1 MAKKTTPK
9 KEGKLPDPFKM
20 LQKIDENV
28 EIIEDSAYSNID
40 DWISSGNYILNACVS
55 GSMFKGIA
63 PCGRVTTLSGDPG
76 TGKSYLACSF
86 AREAQKKGYTVLY
99 LDSEGAIDKAFV
111 SRLGVDTSK
120 LLIKQVSTVLEVSQT
135 ILNLCQ
141 ELEKQDEEY
150 GEHNKFGIVLDSLG
164 NLTTQSELDNTA
176 TGENKRDLKR
186 AQDVKQLFRTCATP
200 LSKMKIPFVVISH
213 QYASIGSYVPT
224 NITSGGSGLGYNS
237 SVTLELNVSKL
248 ADKAND
254 AAAAKAA
261 NAEDVVK
268 TGVTVTAKPKKSRF
282 TIPRKVR
289 FQIPYF
295 KRPNPYVGLDGFVG
309 DFAKSGICR
318 GVLISEKDYNKLSD
332 AEKAKI
338 YVFEHNG
345 QTLYCQQKDTARSIV
360 VKHLGEAVPIP
371 ELFTERVF
379 TDEYLHW
386 LDDNVIRPAFELPD
400 QSAFDDIKEIEDLI
414 EVNQNTSESE
424 E

>member
-1 MAKKTTPK
+1 MAKKTAK
-9 KEGKLPDPFKM
+9 KEGQLPDPFAM
-20 LQKIDENV
+20 LSKIDKNV
-28 EIIEDSAYSNID
+28 EIIEESAYSNID
-40 DWISSGNYILNACVS
+40 DWIPSGNYILDACVS
-55 GSMFKGIA
+55 GSMFRGFA

-86 AREAQKKGYTVLY
+86 AREAQKKNYTVLY

-111 SRLGVDTSK
+111 TRLGVDASK
-120 LLIKQVSTVLEVSQT
+120 LVIKQVSTVLEVSQT

-150 GEHNKFGIVLDSLG
+150 GDHNKFAVVLDSLG

-176 TGENKRDLKR
+176 SGENKRDLKR

-200 LSKMKIPFVVISH
+200 IARMKIPLVVVSH
-213 QYASIGSYVPT
+213 VYASIGSYVPT
-224 NITSGGSGLGYNS
+224 NIVSGGSGLGYNS
-237 SVTLELNVSKL
+237 SVTLELSVSKL

-261 NAEDVVK
+261 NADDVVK

-295 KRPNPYVGLDGFVG
+295 KKPNPYVGLDGFIG
-309 DFAKSGICR
+309 DFEKSGICR
-318 GVLISEKDYNKLSD
+318 GVLLSEKDYNKLSD

-345 QTLYCQQKDTARSIV
+345 QTLYCQQKDTARGIV
-360 VKHLGEAVPIP
+360 VKHLGEAVPLT
-371 ELFTERVF
+371 ELFTEKVF
-379 TDEYLHW
+379 TEEYLHW

-400 QSAFDDIKEIEDLI
+400 QSAFDDINEIEDLI
-414 EVNQNTSESE
+414 EVNRSDE
-424 E
+424 EN

>member
-1 MAKKTTPK
+1 MAKKTVK
-9 KEGKLPDPFKM
+9 KEGALPDPMKM
-20 LQKIDENV
+20 MQKIDKDV
-28 EIIEDSAYSNID
+28 EVIEDSAYSNID

-55 GSMFKGIA
+55 GSCFKGIA
-63 PCGRVTTLSGDPG
+63 PAGRVTTLTGDPG

-86 AREAQKKGYTVLY
+86 AREAQKKNYTVLY

-120 LLIKQVSTVLEVSQT
+120 LLIRQVSTVLEVSQI

-141 ELEKQDEEY
+141 ELEAQEEEY
-150 GEHNKFGIVLDSLG
+150 GEHNKFAIVLDSLG
-164 NLTTQSELDNTA
+164 NLSTQSEVENTA
-176 TGENKRDLKR
+176 AGENKRDLKR
-186 AQDVKQLFRTCATP
+186 AQDVKQLFRTCTTP
-200 LSKMKIPFVVISH
+200 IARMKIPFVVITH

-224 NITSGGSGLGYNS
+224 NIASGGSGLGYNS
-237 SVTLELNVSKL
+237 SVTLELSVSKL

-289 FQIPYF
+289 FQIPYY
-295 KRPNPYVGLDGFVG
+295 KKPNPYVGLDGFVG
-309 DFAKSGICR
+309 DFEKSGICR
-318 GVLISEKDYNKLSD
+318 GVLLSEKEYSKLSD
-332 AEKAKI
+332 ADKAKV
-338 YVFEHNG
+338 YVFEKDG

-360 VKHLGEAVPIP
+360 VKHLGEAIPIP
-371 ELFTERVF
+371 DLFTDKVF
-379 TDEYLHW
+379 TEEYLHW

-400 QSAFDDIKEIEDLI
+400 QNAFDDVKEIEDLI
-414 EVNQNTSESE
+414 EVSSE
-424 E
+424 ENE

>member
-1 MAKKTTPK
+1 MAKKTTAK
-9 KEGKLPDPFKM
+9 KEGQLPDPLKM
-20 LQKIDENV
+20 MQKIDDSV
-28 EIIEDSAYSNID
+28 EIIEDSAYSNIE
-40 DWISSGNYILNACVS
+40 DWVSSGNYILDACVS

-63 PCGRVTTLSGDPG
+63 PAGRVCTLTGDPG

-99 LDSEGAIDKAFV
+99 LDSEGAIDSAFV
-111 SRLGVDTSK
+111 SRLGVDPSK
-120 LLIKQVSTVLEVSQT
+120 LMIKQVSTVLEVSQI
-135 ILNLCQ
+135 ILNLCH
-141 ELEKQDEEY
+141 ELEEQDEQY
-150 GEHNKFGIVLDSLG
+150 GDHNKFGIVLDSLG
-164 NLTTQSELDNTA
+164 NLSTQSELDNTA
-176 TGENKRDLKR
+176 AGENKRDLKR

-200 LSKMKIPFVVISH
+200 IARMKIPFVVITH

-224 NITSGGSGLGYNS
+224 NIASGGSGLGYNS
-237 SVTLELNVSKL
+237 SVTLELSVSKL

-261 NAEDVVK
+261 NADDLVK

-295 KRPNPYVGLDGFVG
+295 KKPNPYVGIDGFIG
-309 DFAKSGICR
+309 DFEKSGICR
-318 GVLISEKDYNKLSD
+318 GVLLSEKDYGKLSD
-332 AEKAKI
+332 AEKAKV

-360 VKHLGEAVPIP
+360 VKHLGEAVPLLD
-371 ELFTERVF
+371 LFTEKVF

-400 QSAFDDIKEIEDLI
+400 QSAFDDIKEIEDMI
-414 EVNQNTSESE
+414 EVGENQE
-424 E
+424 

>member
-1 MAKKTTPK
+1 MAKKTTAK
-9 KEGKLPDPFKM
+9 KEGQLPDPLKM
-20 LQKIDENV
+20 MQKIDDGV
-28 EIIEDSAYSNID
+28 EIIEDSAYSNIE
-40 DWISSGNYILNACVS
+40 DWISSGNYILDACVS

-63 PCGRVTTLSGDPG
+63 PAGRVCTLTGDPG

-99 LDSEGAIDKAFV
+99 LDSEGAIDSAFV
-111 SRLGVDTSK
+111 SRLGVDPSK
-120 LLIKQVSTVLEVSQT
+120 LMIKQVSTVLEVSQI
-135 ILNLCQ
+135 ILNLCH
-141 ELEKQDEEY
+141 ELEEQDEQY
-150 GEHNKFGIVLDSLG
+150 GDHNKFGIVLDSLG
-164 NLTTQSELDNTA
+164 NLSTQSELDNTA
-176 TGENKRDLKR
+176 AGENKRDLKR

-200 LSKMKIPFVVISH
+200 IARMKIPFVVITH

-224 NITSGGSGLGYNS
+224 NIASGGSGLGYNS
-237 SVTLELNVSKL
+237 SVTLELSVSKL

-261 NAEDVVK
+261 NADDLVK

-295 KRPNPYVGLDGFVG
+295 KKPNPYVGIDGFIG
-309 DFAKSGICR
+309 DFEKSGICR
-318 GVLISEKDYNKLSD
+318 GVLLSEKDYGKLSD
-332 AEKAKI
+332 AEKAKV

-360 VKHLGEAVPIP
+360 VKHLGEAVPLLD
-371 ELFTERVF
+371 LFTEKVF

-400 QSAFDDIKEIEDLI
+400 QSAFDDIKEIEDMI
-414 EVNQNTSESE
+414 EVGENQE
-424 E
+424 

>member
-1 MAKKTTPK
+1 MPKKVIK
-9 KEGKLPDPFKM
+9 KEGQLPDPFKM
-20 LQKIDENV
+20 LQKIDKDV
-28 EIIEDSAYSNID
+28 EIIEESAYSNID
-40 DWISSGNYILNACVS
+40 DWISSGNYILDACVS

-63 PCGRVTTLSGDPG
+63 PAGRVCTLSGDPG

-99 LDSEGAIDKAFV
+99 LDSEGAIDKGFV

-120 LLIKQVSTVLEVSQT
+120 LVIKQVSTVLEVSQT

-164 NLTTQSELDNTA
+164 NLTTQSELENTA
-176 TGENKRDLKR
+176 AGENKRDLKR

-200 LSKMKIPFVVISH
+200 IARMKIPFVVISH
-213 QYASIGSYVPT
+213 QYSAIGSYVPT

-248 ADKAND
+248 EDKEND
-254 AAAAKAA
+254 SAAQKAT
-261 NAEDVVK
+261 NAEDLVK
-268 TGVTVTAKPKKSRF
+268 KGITVTAKPKKSRF

-309 DFAKSGICR
+309 DFEKSGICR
-318 GVLISEKDYNKLSD
+318 GVLLTEKDYNKLSD
-332 AEKAKI
+332 AEKEKI
-338 YVFEHNG
+338 YKFEHNG
-345 QTLYCQQKDTARSIV
+345 KTLYCQQKDTARSIV
-360 VKHLGEAVPIP
+360 VKHLGESIPISQ
-371 ELFTERVF
+371 LFTERVF

-386 LDDNVIRPAFELPD
+386 LDENVIRPAFELPD
-400 QSAFDDIKEIEDLI
+400 QNAFDDIKEIEDLI
-414 EVNQNTSESE
+414 EVNNESE
-424 E
+424 NN

>member
-1 MAKKTTPK
+1 MTKKTTAK
-9 KEGKLPDPFKM
+9 KEGQLPDPLKM
-20 LQKIDENV
+20 MQKIDDGV
-28 EIIEDSAYSNID
+28 EIIEDSAYSNIE
-40 DWISSGNYILNACVS
+40 DWVSSGNYILDACVS

-63 PCGRVTTLSGDPG
+63 PAGRVCTLTGDPG

-99 LDSEGAIDKAFV
+99 LDSEGAIDSAFV
-111 SRLGVDTSK
+111 SRLGVDPSK
-120 LLIKQVSTVLEVSQT
+120 LMIKQVSTVLEVSQI
-135 ILNLCQ
+135 ILNLCH
-141 ELEKQDEEY
+141 ELEEQDEQY
-150 GEHNKFGIVLDSLG
+150 GDHNKFGIVLDSLG
-164 NLTTQSELDNTA
+164 NLSTQSELDNTA
-176 TGENKRDLKR
+176 AGENKRDLKR

-200 LSKMKIPFVVISH
+200 IARMKIPFVVITH

-224 NITSGGSGLGYNS
+224 NIASGGSGLGYNS
-237 SVTLELNVSKL
+237 SVTLELSVSKL

-261 NAEDVVK
+261 NADDLVK

-295 KRPNPYVGLDGFVG
+295 KKPNPYVGIDGFIG
-309 DFAKSGICR
+309 DFEKSGICR
-318 GVLISEKDYNKLSD
+318 GVLLSEKDYGKLSD
-332 AEKAKI
+332 AEKAKV

-360 VKHLGEAVPIP
+360 VKHLGEAVPLLD
-371 ELFTERVF
+371 LFTEKVF

-400 QSAFDDIKEIEDLI
+400 QSAFDDIKEIEDMI
-414 EVNQNTSESE
+414 EVGENQE
-424 E
+424 

>member
-1 MAKKTTPK
+1 MAKKTTAK
-9 KEGKLPDPFKM
+9 KEGQLPDPLKM
-20 LQKIDENV
+20 MQKIDDGV
-28 EIIEDSAYSNID
+28 EIIEDSAYSNIE
-40 DWISSGNYILNACVS
+40 DWVSSGNYILDACVS

-63 PCGRVTTLSGDPG
+63 PAGRVCTLTGDPG

-99 LDSEGAIDKAFV
+99 LDSEGAIDSAFV
-111 SRLGVDTSK
+111 SRLGVDPSK
-120 LLIKQVSTVLEVSQT
+120 LMIKQVSTVLEVSQI
-135 ILNLCQ
+135 ILNLCH
-141 ELEKQDEEY
+141 ELEEQDEQY
-150 GEHNKFGIVLDSLG
+150 GDHNKFGIVLDSLG
-164 NLTTQSELDNTA
+164 NLSTQSELDNTA
-176 TGENKRDLKR
+176 AGENKRDLKR

-200 LSKMKIPFVVISH
+200 IARMKIPFVVITH

-224 NITSGGSGLGYNS
+224 NIASGGSGLGYNS
-237 SVTLELNVSKL
+237 SVTLELSVSKL

-261 NAEDVVK
+261 NADDLVK

-295 KRPNPYVGLDGFVG
+295 KKPNPYVGIDGFIG
-309 DFAKSGICR
+309 DFEKSGICR
-318 GVLISEKDYNKLSD
+318 GVLLSEKDYGKLSD
-332 AEKAKI
+332 AEKAKV

-360 VKHLGEAVPIP
+360 VKHLGEAVPLLD
-371 ELFTERVF
+371 LFTEKVF

-400 QSAFDDIKEIEDLI
+400 QSAFDDIKEIEDMI
-414 EVNQNTSESE
+414 EVGENQE
-424 E
+424 

>member
-1 MAKKTTPK
+1 MAKKTVK
-9 KEGKLPDPFKM
+9 KEGQLPDPFAM
-20 LQKIDENV
+20 LSKIDKNV
-28 EIIEDSAYSNID
+28 EIIEESAYSNID
-40 DWISSGNYILNACVS
+40 DWIPSGNYILDACVS
-55 GSMFKGIA
+55 GSMFRGFA

-86 AREAQKKGYTVLY
+86 AREAQKKNYTVLY

-111 SRLGVDTSK
+111 SRLGVDASK
-120 LLIKQVSTVLEVSQT
+120 LIIKQVSTVLEVSQT

-150 GEHNKFGIVLDSLG
+150 GDHNKFAVVLDSLG

-176 TGENKRDLKR
+176 SGENKRDLKR

-200 LSKMKIPFVVISH
+200 IARMKIPLVVVSH
-213 QYASIGSYVPT
+213 VYAAIGSYVPT
-224 NITSGGSGLGYNS
+224 NIVSGGSGLGYNS
-237 SVTLELNVSKL
+237 SVTLELSVSKL

-254 AAAAKAA
+254 AAAAKAT
-261 NAEDVVK
+261 NADDVVK

-295 KRPNPYVGLDGFVG
+295 KKPNPYVGLDGFVG

-318 GVLISEKDYNKLSD
+318 GVLLTEKDYNKLPD
-332 AEKAKI
+332 GEKAKV

-345 QTLYCQQKDTARSIV
+345 QTLYCQQKDTARGIV
-360 VKHLGEAVPIP
+360 VKHLGEVVPLT
-371 ELFTERVF
+371 ELFTEKVF
-379 TDEYLHW
+379 TEDYLKW

-400 QSAFDDIKEIEDLI
+400 QNAFDDIKEIEDLI
-414 EVNQNTSESE
+414 EVENSENE
-424 E
+424 